1 MGDPN
6 AVELRPIDEDHSERD
21 KQSGNAGDRKK
32 PHRRKESLNKR
43 KENAHGSHTGDRQG
57 SQSRGHSDAQRRRQ
71 NGHHRRDG
79 SGRGSAEPSRGES
92 GASAGEAAKEATS
105 EAANRT
111 SNQTPNQTPNQTANE
126 AANEAAGETLRAR
139 ERRGRGPS
147 EGPDNSTCA
156 DLDEETKFMENW
168 EETQKRIYD
177 PTIGLRRHYTN
188 ELLSCGEK
196 NNIRVLEKW
205 SSMINRDI
213 NWFMKTHRTTFLR
226 RVKRGI
232 PQKYR
237 WKVWFQIT
245 NSKILLNKFQKKYYF
260 LSKKKSNYTNLIM
273 IDISRTFPELLIF
286 DKYAQEQLFRI
297 LNAYSNFEPS
307 VGYCQGMNFLVGLLL
322 IVSNFN
328 EIETFCVLVSLM
340 NNYHLKEFYKE
351 KFPLLNRYIYLFEK
365 ILQCEVPDLV
375 DHFNRE
381 EVFPPVYLHQ
391 WLLTLFIASLPIK
404 SVIVIWDYLF
414 STSIKTILIISVALL
429 KILKSYLMK
438 HKFEKILKLLKSLK
452 YNESNDDILIAKL
465 LIKKSESVNLNPEL
479 SFLFDNIE
487 REDIP
492 FDGQFKFFIGDI
504 NNCHFTHVEEQA
516 ATNGKAVTD
525 GTNKDQT
532 RTSNWERPCPAT
544 STPGSFTPGSF
555 SPGSFSPGSFS
566 PGSFSPVSFTPSTFS
581 PSNFVA
587 LDGVPLLNFFSNRV
601 LKRDSK
607 AERQGEG
614 KSPQGK
620 AARGKSH
627 TPRRS
632 PKPQRAQEGDAKE
645 LTPPSQCDRR
655 EGKKNQHDRKY
666 DEEIQDGE
674 EAEQTARDRNMNT
687 FYYKILSSN
696 EKNLKKKKNNA
707 TVNSQNSSNETGN
720 GIFSNST
727 SQTHRT
733 HHHVKSSSVPRSL
746 PMGGSKSK
754 GITLNSGSG
763 AYCASGRGRQPLRS
777 TDKKGSKGK
786 KVNLQKGMLS
796 TPLDSCPSSYEEKGS
811 TPLNCDRGEGA
822 AGENHQRA
830 PLSGQ
835 RGKRSPRVGSDE
847 PGQGATSNGARMEK
861 DVAED
866 RARTNARYYQMDD
879 SYVNEDDLSSFN
891 VAGQQIVKNRKKGRH
906 SHGRGEK
913 RNGGQGDYTEEHH
926 SDEED
931 EQADQHLLCKSDS
944 FVEFNR
950 RKKCDQGGKKQD
962 AGEKYN
968 LLQRK
973 YVTYPNGEEESGTRN
988 NSRCTSLEENLQ
1000 TKHARLSKERKS
1012 LTGSLKRHAYYY
1024 NQSDANN
1031 EGYYYPYRENS
1042 AQRDEG
1048 YWLRDDDN
1056 PAENLI
1062 TGKVKQFEKK
1072 MNEEEEQEISNAK
1085 ELRRKK
1091 GGQRAEGMRK
1101 KKKKKKK
1108 KDSNVGQ
1115 HGEDGNEEDEIEEED
1130 DDEEEEEEE
1139 SIFSISQY
1147 INPDDSEKKQ
1157 NSEEKNNGLGIFNL
1171 IHSYAKDS
1179 SWFDVSSINKYYQF
1193 GKTSGDM
1200 ELDDINA
1207 DNERENKGRHAPGE
1221 KRHDGK

>member
-1 MGDPN
+1 MGDPD

-21 KQSGNAGDRKK
+21 IKSGNTGDRKK
-32 PHRRKESLNKR
+32 HRPWKERLNTR
-43 KENAHGSHTGDRQG
+43 KENVHGSHRDDEQG
-57 SQSRGHSDAQRRRQ
+57 SLSRGHSDAHKRRQ
-71 NGHHRRDG
+71 NGHPRRGG
-79 SGRGSAEPSRGES
+79 SGRRSAEPIRGEN
-92 GASAGEAAKEATS
+92 GASAKEFTN
-105 EAANRT
+105 EAANGATRE
-111 SNQTPNQTPNQTANE
+111 NANQTANH
-126 AANEAAGETLRAR
+126 AAAETLRGK
-139 ERRGRGPS
+139 ERRSRGPS
-147 EGPDNSTCA
+147 EGQDSSTCA

-168 EETQKRIYD
+168 EETQKRLYD

-213 NWFMKTHRTTFLR
+213 NWFMKTHKTTFLR

-245 NSKILLNKFQKKYYF
+245 NSKILMNKFQKKYYF

-328 EIETFCVLVSLM
+328 EMETFCVLVGLM

-375 DHFNRE
+375 DHFNQE

-465 LIKKSESVNLNPEL
+465 LIKKSESVNLSPEL

-492 FDGQFKFFIGDI
+492 FDGNFKFFIGDI
-504 NNCHFTHVEEQA
+504 NNCHFTHVEEQP
-516 ATNGKAVTD
+516 ATTGTGVTD
-525 GTNKDQT
+525 GINRDQRGT
-532 RTSNWERPCPAT
+532 PNWDQSCPA
-544 STPGSFTPGSF
+544 SPTPGNFTPGSF
-555 SPGSFSPGSFS
+555 PPVSFPTGSFIPGSFSP
-566 PGSFSPVSFTPSTFS
+566 
-581 PSNFVA
+581 SNFAA

-601 LKRDSK
+601 LKRDTK
-607 AERQGEG
+607 AECQEER

-620 AARGKSH
+620 AAREQSY

-632 PKPQRAQEGDAKE
+632 PKPHRTEKEDEEDTRE
-645 LTPPSQCDRR
+645 LTPPTNCVRR
-655 EGKKNQHDRKY
+655 GPRGESKENRPGQY
-666 DEEIQDGE
+666 DEDLQDGDE
-674 EAEQTARDRNMNT
+674 KAKNVRESNNMNT

-696 EKNLKKKKNNA
+696 ENNLKNKKKNA
-707 TVNSQNSSNETGN
+707 TVTSQNSSNETGN
-720 GIFSNST
+720 GILSNSIN
-727 SQTHRT
+727 QTHRT
-733 HHHVKSSSVPRSL
+733 NHHVKSSSVPRSL
-746 PMGGSKSK
+746 PIGGSKSK
-754 GITLNSGSG
+754 SINMNSSSG
-763 AYCASGRGRQPLRS
+763 AYYAAGRGKQPLPS

-786 KVNLQKGMLS
+786 KVNLQKGMMP
-796 TPLDSCPSSYEEKGS
+796 TAIDSCQSSYEEERRTS
-811 TPLNCDRGEGA
+811 LNSDRSEGARGE
-822 AGENHQRA
+822 NDH
-830 PLSGQ
+830 
-835 RGKRSPRVGSDE
+835 KSPRSARNGNKTHERSNSRHAGSNN
-847 PGQGATSNGARMEK
+847 PGQGSTLKCARRGK
-861 DVAED
+861 DVSKD
-866 RARTNARYYQMDD
+866 SARTSAGDYEMYD
-879 SYVNEDDLSSFN
+879 SYVSEEDLSSFN
-891 VAGQQIVKNRKKGRH
+891 IAAQQIGRSRKKGHHNR
-906 SHGRGEK
+906 GRREK
-913 RNGGQGDYTEEHH
+913 RSDGQRGHTEKQHF
-926 SDEED
+926 DEED
-931 EQADQHLLCKSDS
+931 QEADQHVLCKSDS

-950 RKKCDQGGKKQD
+950 RKKCHPGGKKQEH
-962 AGEKYN
+962 GEKYD
-968 LLQRK
+968 LLQGNC
-973 YVTYPNGEEESGTRN
+973 VTSCNGKEENGKRN
-988 NSRCTSLEENLQ
+988 NSRGTSLGENLQ
-1000 TKHARLSKERKS
+1000 TKLFRLSKERKS
-1012 LTGSLKRHAYYY
+1012 LTSSLKRHAYYY
-1024 NQSDANN
+1024 NSNDASN
-1031 EGYYYPYRENS
+1031 ECSYPYRENS
-1042 AQRDEG
+1042 APRDEG

-1056 PAENLI
+1056 AVESII

-1085 ELRRKK
+1085 ELRRTKA
-1091 GGQRAEGMRK
+1091 GETAE
-1101 KKKKKKK
+1101 
-1108 KDSNVGQ
+1108 
-1115 HGEDGNEEDEIEEED
+1115 NENHDDEIEDED
-1130 DDEEEEEEE
+1130 DDEQEEEEE

-1157 NSEEKNNGLGIFNL
+1157 NNDEKNNGLGIFNL

-1193 GKTSGDM
+1193 GKASGDM
-1200 ELDDINA
+1200 EMDDINA
-1207 DNERENKGRHAPGE
+1207 DNEQENKGRSTQGE
-1221 KRHDGK
+1221 KRDDGN